1 MKAIAIQ
8 EFGGRDKLQLMDLPI
23 PDIGPHD
30 VLIRTKAAGVNPV
43 DWKIREGFLREVL
56 PHEFPIILGW
66 DVAGVVEK
74 VGLEV
79 TKHRVGDE
87 AYAYGR
93 LPVVHH
99 GSYAE
104 YVSLPADIVGRKPA
118 SLSFEQA
125 ASIPLAALTAYQ
137 SLFDAGVLQNGQT
150 VLIHAAAGGV
160 GSFAVQLAKHRG
172 ATVIGTASPCNH
184 DYLRGLGADRVIDYA
199 SQDFRQLVREW
210 YPSGIDLVFDCVGGE
225 VLDQSVQ
232 ILNPTG
238 RLVTIVEPDQAKTM
252 KEQGLNIH
260 FVFVAP
266 NGQQLDALTNMADQ
280 GQLHTHVS
288 GTFPL
293 EDAVQAQ
300 EMIESHHVRGKLVLT
315 VGT

>member
-8 EFGGRDKLQLMDLPI
+8 EFGGRDKLQLMDLPK
-23 PDIGPHD
+23 PDIGPQD
-30 VLIRTKAAGVNPV
+30 VLIRVKAAGVNPV

-66 DVAGVVEK
+66 DVAGFIENI
-74 VGLEV
+74 GSGV
-79 TKHRVGDE
+79 TGHRVGDE
-87 AYAYGR
+87 VYAYGR
-93 LPVVHH
+93 LPAVHH

-104 YVSLPADIVGRKPA
+104 YLALPAEIVSKKPA

-137 SLFDAGVLQNGQT
+137 SLFDAGGLQSGQT

-160 GSFAVQLAKHRG
+160 GGFAVQLAKHRG
-172 ATVIGTASPCNH
+172 ATVIGTASSRNH
-184 DYLRGLGADRVIDYA
+184 DYLRELGADRVIDY
-199 SQDFRQLVREW
+199 STQDFRQVIGEW
-210 YPSGIDLVFDCVGGE
+210 YPSGIDLALDFVGGE
-225 VLDQSVQ
+225 VLEQSGE

-238 RLVTIVEPDQAKTM
+238 RLVTIVEPGQAETM
-252 KEQGLNIH
+252 KDQGTDIH

-266 NGQQLDALTNMADQ
+266 NAQQLEELTNMADQ
-280 GQLHTHVS
+280 GHLQTLVS

-293 EDAVQAQ
+293 EDAAQAH
-300 EMIESHHVRGKLVLT
+300 EMIESHHVRGKLALT
-315 VGT
+315 L